1 MRASVCVCLL
11 GLNLVCACP
20 TGSYLNLNTCQACPP
35 GSVSFS
41 TSALACYPCPV
52 GTYAASNNSACL
64 PCPLFTTSPLAS
76 DTVFLC
82 LPIGGYYGS
91 AGSQGLPCPVFYFC
105 PASASR
111 PLPCLANNLAGQS
124 TCNQSVARGIY
135 SVNASYTVSYP
146 SMSVWAQV
154 CVSVGA
160 GGCALFAVVYLVGL
174 NRANPMSTN
183 KQKIIKLQ
191 IV

>member
-1 MRASVCVCLL
+1 MRASLFVCLL

-20 TGSYLNLNTCQACPP
+20 AGSYLYLNTCQTCPA

-52 GTYAASNNSACL
+52 GTYAASNRTACL
-64 PCPLFTTSPLAS
+64 PCPLFTTSPVAS
-76 DTVFLC
+76 DTLFLC
-82 LPIGGYYGS
+82 LPVGGYYGP
-91 AGSQGLPCPVFYFC
+91 AGLQASPCPVLYFC

-111 PLPCLANNLAGQS
+111 PLPCLANSLAGQS
-124 TCNQSVARGIY
+124 ACNQSVARRIY
-135 SVNASYTVSYP
+135 SANASYTVSYP
-146 SMSVWAQV
+146 SMAPWAEV

-160 GGCALFAVVYLVGL
+160 GGCALFAVVYLVRLNQSGL
-174 NRANPMSTN
+174 PHTS
-183 KQKIIKLQ
+183 KQKIIRLQ